1 LLEVFFKELKQVYRD
16 YTMELVYWH
25 WIVLGIVLMLA
36 EIFIGSFFI
45 FWFGAAA
52 VVVGL
57 SLVIA
62 PGIGAPAQLIFWT
75 LLSLVFAV
83 AWFRFLKPLSKDVT
97 KAGLSREALIG
108 EIGQVLSVPNGDK
121 RGMVRFPAPLLGSD
135 EWLIMSQDTL
145 SIGDR
150 VSVKDVS
157 GNSLIVVRV

>member
-1 LLEVFFKELKQVYRD
+1 
-16 YTMELVYWH
+16 MELVYWH

-57 SLVIA
+57 SLTIA
-62 PGIGAPAQLIFWT
+62 PSISAPTQLIFWT
-75 LLSLVFAV
+75 VLSLVFAV
-83 AWFRFLKPLSKDVT
+83 AWFRILKPLSKDVT
-97 KAGLSREALIG
+97 KAGLSREELIG
-108 EIGQVLSVPNGDK
+108 DIGQVLSVPNGDK

-135 EWLIMSQDTL
+135 EWLTMSQDSL

-150 VSVKDVS
+150 VPVKDLS
-157 GNSLIVVRV
+157 GTSLIVGRV